1 MRINSEVDTKWRDA
15 FGEIHIP
22 ETSHCPP
29 QIKKICEN
37 ILTMYS
43 GLDGVCP
50 TSYNTMSELDR
61 QIMCDYW
68 RRYDGL
74 DKPLGM
80 AQYGDPELNFDNWFI
95 HTATSPEWLR
105 RSREFLC
112 QHRAI
117 FPKQE
122 VSDHAYQASEN
133 MRHSVKH

>member
-50 TSYNTMSELDR
+50 TSYNTMSELDKM
-61 QIMCDYW
+61 IMLDYW
-68 RRYDGL
+68 ER
-74 DKPLGM
+74 
-80 AQYGDPELNFDNWFI
+80 FDNMNLYINNLGEFEQWFI
-95 HTATSPEWLR
+95 KRATNTEWLR

-122 VSDHAYQASEN
+122 VSDHAYNASEN
-133 MRHSVKH
+133 FRHSVKNS

>member
-37 ILTMYS
+37 ILTMYT

-50 TSYNTMSELDR
+50 TSYNTMSELDKM
-61 QIMCDYW
+61 IMLDYW
-68 RRYDGL
+68 REYDGFCAV
-74 DKPLGM
+74 M
-80 AQYGDPELNFDNWFI
+80 TSSEFREWFI
-95 HTATSPEWLR
+95 KHAISPEWIR

-133 MRHSVKH
+133 MRHSVKR

>member
-43 GLDGVCP
+43 GLDGRVCP
-50 TSYNTMSELDR
+50 STYNTMGMLDKE
-61 QIMCDYW
+61 IMCDYW
-68 RRYDGL
+68 EIYDNL
-74 DKPLGM
+74 DSVLTGCKP
-80 AQYGDPELNFDNWFI
+80 FHKWFI
-95 HTATSPEWLR
+95 HEATETELLR
-105 RSREFLC
+105 RSRQFLVE
-112 QHRAI
+112 HRAV
-117 FPKQE
+117 FPKPE
-122 VSDHAYQASEN
+122 VKERADHANDN